1 MIGGIGE
8 GFLWN
13 FKKKTPTVFYGT
25 AFVVYLKA
33 VFNFT
38 VDDFFNEKSIDKSSF
53 HVLVMW
59 ASLTFCSL
67 HEIQF

>member
-53 HVLVMW
+53 HV
-59 ASLTFCSL
+59 
-67 HEIQF
+67 